1 MRNKRRTDES
11 FRIAGLC
18 RARVKEA
25 LKGKM
30 KSMKT
35 QELIGCSWK
44 ELAEY
49 LENTKVIGKDY
60 TDKHID
66 HIIPCASFDLTE
78 PDQLKRC
85 FHYTNLQYLPAIENL
100 KKSASVPN
108 ETLRMPLVP
117 PESEVLFDGCTKS
130 EQTESRPI
138 RRAIENSSR
147 ESSLDDGDAPEPDFV
162 PFGPH
167 SPDGSS

>member
-1 MRNKRRTDES
+1 M
-11 FRIAGLC
+11 
-18 RARVKEA
+18 KEA

-35 QELIGCSWK
+35 QELVGCSWK

-49 LENTKVIGKDY
+49 LERTKVIGKDY

-66 HIIPCASFDLTE
+66 HIIPCASFDLTD

-100 KKSASVPN
+100 KKGATVSN
-108 ETLRMPLVP
+108 ETLRMHLP
-117 PESEVLFDGCTKS
+117 PEGRRDPFASNTTS
-130 EQTESRPI
+130 EQKE
-138 RRAIENSSR
+138 
-147 ESSLDDGDAPEPDFV
+147 
-162 PFGPH
+162 
-167 SPDGSS
+167 